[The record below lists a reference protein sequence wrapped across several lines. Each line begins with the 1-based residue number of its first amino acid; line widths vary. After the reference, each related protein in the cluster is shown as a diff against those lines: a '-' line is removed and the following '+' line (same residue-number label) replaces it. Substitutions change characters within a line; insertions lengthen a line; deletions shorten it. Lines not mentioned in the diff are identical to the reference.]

1 MPGYHL
7 PFLAAATSG
16 LFAEQN
22 LEVEIL
28 EPAPGPDNVR
38 RVAAGGSDFCL
49 TSVVHYLTA
58 RAQSGPLAAR
68 FASVVVQSSPI
79 AGIVAADSRLFQPA
93 DLSGRRLGGPA
104 DSRLVAEYQA
114 GLRHLGLAP
123 SVLVPTDYGAA
134 PGALGRG
141 EVDVVA
147 DFVDLVPRTRRQAG
161 VDVRAVPLPLDV
173 YSSGLVAADRL
184 PDDLVQ
190 RMASAV
196 ATALQRQRHD
206 PLGGLAEL
214 GRRYPGS
221 DPDEAL
227 EGWALA
233 EPNIFTGVEP
243 GTMEHSRWE
252 ATLAFL
258 TDAHGFPPLEPDTVY
273 RPEMAAVAGPR

>member
-1 MPGYHL
+1 M
-7 PFLAAATSG
+7 
-16 LFAEQN
+16 
-22 LEVEIL
+22 
-28 EPAPGPDNVR
+28 
-38 RVAAGGSDFCL
+38 AAGGSDFCL

-68 FASVVVQSSPI
+68 FVAVVVQRSPM
-79 AGIVAADSRLFQPA
+79 AGIVAADSTLLEPA

-123 SVLVPTDYGAA
+123 SVLVPTDYGTA
-134 PGALGRG
+134 PAALGRG

-173 YSSGLVAADRL
+173 YASGLVAADRL
-184 PDDLVQ
+184 PDDLVH
-190 RMASAV
+190 RMSSAV
-196 ATALQRQRHD
+196 AAALQHQRHD
-206 PLGGLAEL
+206 PLAGLAEL

-227 EGWALA
+227 EGWGLA
-233 EPNIFTGVEP
+233 EPNIFTGVRP
-243 GTMEHSRWE
+243 GTMEGARWE

-258 TDAHGFPPLEPDTVY
+258 ADAHHFPPLEPETVY
-273 RPEMAAVAGPR
+273 RPEMAGVAGRR